1 MENGVLASAG
11 ERDETLRFWDVE
23 QRVEAHRVD
32 EPHAPGAGE
41 GDAAAAP
48 AAVVR
53 STPIRAAAR
62 GRGEHRD
69 LLATVATDPVV
80 RVWRVERCLPGA
92 AVSVDASSKRGSKG
106 AADLKPEDL
115 VTVGAPCLER
125 RLVGHAAD
133 VSAAEFCAFA
143 GAWLT
148 LADDGVLIAWDAVTG
163 SAIRTLTVGGD
174 PVVASA
180 TDEVN
185 RILLAA
191 SADKTVRAFSLAR
204 VFEEEANPPLDAP
217 DPDRTTN
224 ASDERSILAS
234 YLDASMTFRGHAD
247 QIRAVAH
254 LPSKRLYVTAGCDG
268 RAMYWLAADHPLRR
282 AARLSPPGAEDE
294 HPEFAEWARRRG
306 GAPSAYEREHPCDAP
321 EALKKSDPVATMLAR
336 EAERRDPAREAAEA
350 AERER
355 ARAEAR
361 AEREARTELGRRLAK
376 IEKALS
382 EAVSVRAGA

>member
-1 MENGVLASAG
+1 
-11 ERDETLRFWDVE
+11 
-23 QRVEAHRVD
+23 
-32 EPHAPGAGE
+32 
-41 GDAAAAP
+41 
-48 AAVVR
+48 
-53 STPIRAAAR
+53 
-62 GRGEHRD
+62 
-69 LLATVATDPVV
+69 
-80 RVWRVERCLPGA
+80 
-92 AVSVDASSKRGSKG
+92 
-106 AADLKPEDL
+106 
-115 VTVGAPCLER
+115 
-125 RLVGHAAD
+125 
-133 VSAAEFCAFA
+133 
-143 GAWLT
+143 
-148 LADDGVLIAWDAVTG
+148 
-163 SAIRTLTVGGD
+163 
-174 PVVASA
+174 
-180 TDEVN
+180 
-185 RILLAA
+185 
-191 SADKTVRAFSLAR
+191 
-204 VFEEEANPPLDAP
+204 
-217 DPDRTTN
+217 
-224 ASDERSILAS
+224 
-234 YLDASMTFRGHAD
+234 MTFRGHAD